1 MERNKALF
9 ELKRLQCNL
18 RDMLKREYG
27 QPSNSLACSN
37 HHRLSRI
44 NDMRRV
50 LNLKPARF
58 NGVWGLITPSE
69 VARHC

>member
-9 ELKRLQCNL
+9 ELKRLECNL

-27 QPSNSLACSN
+27 QPSNGLACSN
-37 HHRLSRI
+37 HQSLARI
-44 NDMRRV
+44 NDMRRE

-58 NGVWGLITPSE
+58 DHMWGLITPSAVIE
-69 VARHC
+69 

>member
-9 ELKRLQCNL
+9 ELWRLQCNL

-37 HHRLSRI
+37 HKRLARI
-44 NDMRRV
+44 NDMRRE

-58 NGVWGLITPSE
+58 DHMWGLITPSE
-69 VARHC
+69 VIE

>member
-18 RDMLKREYG
+18 RDMLKREYS
-27 QPSNSLACSN
+27 QPSNIALACSN
-37 HHRLSRI
+37 HQRLARI
-44 NDMRRV
+44 NDMRRE

-58 NGVWGLITPSE
+58 DHMWGLITPSE
-69 VARHC
+69 ATQ